1 MISENINLKIE
12 KLKTKLKLS
21 FTVPILS
28 DLDVL
33 AYLGKCH

>member
-12 KLKTKLKLS
+12 KLKTKIKLS
-21 FTVPILS
+21 FTTPILS

-33 AYLGKCH
+33 ACLGKCH